1 MNSSDNWLL
10 HDHSRQEELLAKCQE
25 AVDIE
30 DWGKANS
37 TFRELLAE
45 LNWHIFQEEQ
55 LVYPAYEAEVKAP
68 GEPTLALRSEHR
80 KIIAFMND
88 TRLVFESQDSEHV
101 LECLNQLEQLL
112 TKHHEKEEDIF
123 LPMASLIL
131 KDNREAILK
140 KLKTSDISK
149 REKK

>member
-25 AVDIE
+25 AVEVE
-30 DWGKANS
+30 DWSVANS

-45 LNWHIFQEEQ
+45 LEWHILQEEQ
-55 LVYPAYEAEVKAP
+55 VLYPAYEAAVKAP
-68 GEPTLALRSEHR
+68 AEPTAALRSEHH

-88 TRLVFESQDSEHV
+88 MRLVFESQDSEHV
-101 LECLNQLEQLL
+101 LDCLNRLEQLM

-131 KDNREAILK
+131 NDQREEVQK
-140 KLKTSDISK
+140 KLPSFSSTMTD
-149 REKK
+149 KK